1 MGCCPQAFLFGH
13 PKRKRKRCPLLPI
26 AREARPRGYSPLGT
40 PKRRSK
46 KQKAKTCR
54 SAARF
59 LTLFTSSPID
69 PSGAKFHSTTYPVGA
84 DACHRPA
91 QAGTYLRAG
100 RRGGFNIRPQYTR
113 NHRGVGDAAP
123 YTQPY
128 GACTGKHCSPL
139 RSLNHRSCREGSC
152 PLRGMLSLLQ
162 LCAAAN
168 FPLKPPHFTQ
178 TLQNLYASLLVKYPL
193 TKL

>member
-1 MGCCPQAFLFGH
+1 MCAA
-13 PKRKRKRCPLLPI
+13 KR
-26 AREARPRGYSPLGT
+26 SPLET
-40 PKRRSK
+40 PKRWSK
-46 KQKAKTCR
+46 KKKAKTCR

-69 PSGAKFHSTTYPVGA
+69 PSGAKFHSTTYSVGA

-91 QAGTYLRAG
+91 PAGTYLRAG
-100 RRGGFNIRPQYTR
+100 RRGGFHIHPQYTR

-128 GACTGKHCSPL
+128 GACRGKHCSPL
-139 RSLNHRSCREGSC
+139 RSLYRGFRREGAC
-152 PLRGMLSLLQ
+152 PLRGTLPLLQ
-162 LCAAAN
+162 LCITAN

>member
-1 MGCCPQAFLFGH
+1 MLQSPTGAL
-13 PKRKRKRCPLLPI
+13 I
-26 AREARPRGYSPLGT
+26 AARPHSSPAEGARPLGT

-69 PSGAKFHSTTYPVGA
+69 PSGAKFHSTTHSVGA

-91 QAGTYLRAG
+91 PAGTYLHAG
-100 RRGGFNIRPQYTR
+100 RRGGFHIRPQYTR
-113 NHRGVGDAAP
+113 TPRASGTPPPTRNRTVPVGANTVRPYAP
-123 YTQPY
+123 FIA
-128 GACTGKHCSPL
+128 GFVGMDLAPL
-139 RSLNHRSCREGSC
+139 QGTL
-152 PLRGMLSLLQ
+152 PLLQ
-162 LCAAAN
+162 LCITAN